1 MISKKYDVQ
10 LKFPRSSIKDELFQ
24 ITKEIKK
31 LKFQQNLQVQLT
43 KIEFLRIK
51 YLQIYGLILYI
62 YIYIYICIY
71 TYIRIYTYIYIYI
84 YVYIYIIYIY
94 YKYNK

>member
-51 YLQIYGLILYI
+51 YLQIYCLILYI
-62 YIYIYICIY
+62 YIYIYI
-71 TYIRIYTYIYIYI
+71 YIYKI
-84 YVYIYIIYIY
+84 
-94 YKYNK
+94 KP